1 MSSEDPS
8 TLRLTAGLAILPVE
22 LKRVV
27 FELAVGHNT
36 QSALELAA
44 KSSVVKQWF
53 VCFSA

>member
-8 TLRLTAGLAILPVE
+8 TLRLTAGLAMLPVE

-36 QSALELAA
+36 QLALELAA
-44 KSSVVKQWF
+44 KSSVFKQWF
-53 VCFSA
+53 VYFSA